1 LANQPLWPAAFKF
14 KRARVRGSFRAR
26 QESQCGNE
34 FANEFGRHELS
45 FEGITDHFIRQPT
58 SESLCQFGCLLFA
71 GIDHIDRTAI
81 PRMFER
87 KRHDF
92 PDTDESQPEFDIPAQ
107 ILEPGLRNR
116 LKSSLV
122 ALPSNECDKCLLDVE
137 RGAVAPTVERKQHI
151 ALATQVDQLLQLVRE
166 REIPHRHPH
175 DDAISPL
182 EA

>member
-1 LANQPLWPAAFKF
+1 MRLSAALH
-14 KRARVRGSFRAR
+14 RGIGQQSKLPR
-26 QESQCGNE
+26 QLY
-34 FANEFGRHELS
+34 RLS
-45 FEGITDHFIRQPT
+45 LSGVDQ
-58 SESLCQFGCLLFA
+58 
-71 GIDHIDRTAI
+71 IDRTAI

-122 ALPSNECDKCLLDVE
+122 ALPSNECDECLLDVE
-137 RGAVAPTVERKQHI
+137 RGAIALTVERKQHI
-151 ALATQVDQLLQLVRE
+151 ALTTQVDQLLQLVRE

-182 EA
+182 EARRELADFLP

>member
-1 LANQPLWPAAFKF
+1 MAGS
-14 KRARVRGSFRAR
+14 RGSTRRLRA
-26 QESQCGNE
+26 SDN
-34 FANEFGRHELS
+34 L
-45 FEGITDHFIRQPT
+45 PMT
-58 SESLCQFGCLLFA
+58 SELLCQFGGLLFR

-107 ILEPGLRNR
+107 ILEPGLRKR

-122 ALPSNECDKCLLDVE
+122 ALFSNERDKCLLDVE
-137 RGAVAPTVERKQHI
+137 RGAVTLTVERKQHI
-151 ALATQVDQLLQLVRE
+151 ALTTQVDQLLQLVRE
-166 REIPHRHPH
+166 REIPHRHSH